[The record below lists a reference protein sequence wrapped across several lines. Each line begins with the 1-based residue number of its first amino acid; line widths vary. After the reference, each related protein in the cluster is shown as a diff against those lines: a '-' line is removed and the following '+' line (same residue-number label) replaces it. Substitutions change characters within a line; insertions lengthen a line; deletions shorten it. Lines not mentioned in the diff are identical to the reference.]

1 MIAERCHKCKQID
14 TKINNRPLRTE
25 KTLAV
30 NMGRAGN
37 WRSGLGLA
45 YPHFHEDV
53 SVSAPSYRQ
62 AINCLSTIN
71 SPHGLKILPLL
82 SMHQQLMQIVQH
94 SHLYSIMISSRD
106 CNLCFNRSRVS
117 SSPSHSTS
125 SISSTFPYK
134 APLSNAPY

>member
-53 SVSAPSYRQ
+53 SVSVSFVWQCITSRTMPYFQ
-62 AINCLSTIN
+62 
-71 SPHGLKILPLL
+71 LPL
-82 SMHQQLMQIVQH
+82 IKPYVQF
-94 SHLYSIMISSRD
+94 SRI
-106 CNLCFNRSRVS
+106 R
-117 SSPSHSTS
+117 
-125 SISSTFPYK
+125 
-134 APLSNAPY
+134 LSNYLLPEVFAVSCLAFWYSFL